1 MSLKQ
6 KTLHGMGW
14 SFIDNIAASGIS
26 FIVGLVL
33 ARLLSP
39 AEFGLIGII
48 SIFIAVF
55 NSIVDSG
62 FSNALIRK
70 KDTTNLDYNTAFIFN
85 LIISFILFGLLL
97 LLAPF
102 VGSFFNQPEL
112 VPLTR
117 VMSVVV
123 FINAFTLVQRTI
135 LIKRIDFKT
144 QTKISI
150 IASSIS
156 GVVGVTMAWN
166 GFGV

>member
-1 MSLKQ
+1 
-6 KTLHGMGW
+6 MGW

-135 LIKRIDFKT
+135 LIIKRYVSHNKSRFLYKRSKRRFEPLQKT
-144 QTKISI
+144 CS
-150 IASSIS
+150 
-156 GVVGVTMAWN
+156 
-166 GFGV
+166 